1 MLWIH
6 DCKVPPYGSTGQ
18 RGAFVRTG
26 LLSAINLQSF
36 QGELMTG
43 ARPDQIGVIENTA
56 YFRDLNPDIITLPQH
71 FIKNGYE
78 AVYCGKIYHGRMT
91 DDQHSWSRGAAWN
104 KLSFKQRPKPYGLQK
119 NLDLLR
125 ENRIQMTEKYGTEGS
140 RG

>member
-1 MLWIH
+1 
-6 DCKVPPYGSTGQ
+6 
-18 RGAFVRTG
+18 
-26 LLSAINLQSF
+26 
-36 QGELMTG
+36 MTG

-91 DDQHSWSRGAAWN
+91 DDRHSWSRGAAWN

-125 ENRIQMTEKYGTEGS
+125 ENRIQMTEKYGVEGS